1 MVHIFNDSHGDT
13 NSQGLFAGEYLKEMR
28 IDFID
33 TIDILKNIRSSWKKK
48 LIVAVDFEYHND
60 DKKVETKISIHCI
73 K

>member
-1 MVHIFNDSHGDT
+1 
-13 NSQGLFAGEYLKEMR
+13 MR

-73 K
+73 EW